1 MGTKRH
7 LSAGLLM
14 AGILVLFSGC
24 GKEDLISGGGVTSDG
39 GSSGRLLSLT
49 ASAQD
54 FTDMET
60 GTRASESGTTI
71 TFQSGDAIGVF
82 GVKGGSL
89 VCNNLRF
96 TTSNGSTWSGPEI
109 YHESGTTYF
118 AYYPY
123 ESGMNGKTSLAA
135 IQSDF
140 ESRLNSN
147 PDQGSQA
154 NYMTYCKLLVSTSG
168 SVSPS
173 GDKLSFAFKHALAMV
188 EVVLPDKLSGTMSA
202 NGGNFA
208 VYSPSSI
215 TTSFSLGGSS
225 SFYNISGK
233 TYRRIVKPGT
243 SQSFKATLCGRFDY
257 TNSLTVSAAGSYKKI
272 PLGNVSGTVQV
283 GDFAYGANG
292 GTLSFFPG
300 STTTEA
306 PDKASCIGLVAAVG
320 QFGSHGMVVA
330 KTSAAT
336 ALWANR
342 ATTISNYSPKAP
354 SGYSWGLPSI
364 AELRYLATG
373 STSGSASGTS
383 MRDQL
388 DPYFLK
394 ADGSKWVT
402 DSGGWHWTSEQ
413 ETTGYTRGP
422 YRISFVSGLL
432 YSQADASDIKAR
444 LTFNF

>member
-1 MGTKRH
+1 MKIKKH

-14 AGILVLFSGC
+14 AGMLTLFSGC

-39 GSSGRLLSLT
+39 GSSRHLSLT
-49 ASAQD
+49 ASVQD

-71 TFQSGDAIGVF
+71 SFGNGDAIGVF

-109 YHESGTTYF
+109 FHESGTTYF

-147 PDQGSQA
+147 PDQGNQA

-173 GDKLSFAFKHALAMV
+173 GDRLSFAFKHALAMV

-257 TNSLTVSAAGSYKKI
+257 TNSPTVSAGNYKKI
-272 PLGNVSGTVQV
+272 TLGNVSGTVQV
-283 GDFAYGANG
+283 GDFAYGKDG

-306 PDKASCIGLVAAVG
+306 PDKDNCIGVVATIG
-320 QFGSHGMVVA
+320 QFGTHGTVLA
-330 KTSAAT
+330 KTETSASVSNNGYYT
-336 ALWANR
+336 ADNR
-342 ATTISNYSPKAP
+342 SSVVSDYTPKAP
-354 SGYSWGLPSI
+354 SGSSWYLQGSS
-364 AELRYLATG
+364 ELCYLCSG
-373 STSGSASGTS
+373 STSSGQGTS
-383 MRDQL
+383 MKEKL
-388 DPYFLK
+388 DPYLQK
-394 ADGSKWVT
+394 AGGTAWS
-402 DSGGWHWTSEQ
+402 DSWHFTSENQ
-413 ETTGYTRGP
+413 KGNPQRP
-422 YRISFVSGLL
+422 YCVTFANGNLSAIFSTYPIRLSFS
-432 YSQADASDIKAR
+432 
-444 LTFNF
+444 F